1 MTALKLWKCLRI
13 YFGNVY
19 GDVFCF
25 VFSLGSEEMKMIEKT
40 EEKYKRYFIKLE
52 LKAIIIFKF

>member
-19 GDVFCF
+19 GDDFCF
-25 VFSLGSEEMKMIEKT
+25 VFLLGSEEMKIKEKM
-40 EEKYKRYFIKLE
+40 KKNR
-52 LKAIIIFKF
+52 